1 MSGPAPTELVHLTEK
16 DTEQLHSKVGDELK
30 NVGQP
35 TDTIPAHERPVI
47 GEDLSSELAGVLHE
61 AGSAAEQLISGQKPD
76 SNVRIIASIKP
87 KSWVLD
93 RIRRLVKK

>member
-47 GEDLSSELAGVLHE
+47 GEDLGYELAGVLRE
-61 AGSAAEQLISGQKPD
+61 AGSSADQIIHGQKPD
-76 SNVRIIASIKP
+76 TGIVVTQGKKP
-87 KSWVLD
+87 GRWVLD
-93 RIRRLVKK
+93 RIKRLVNK